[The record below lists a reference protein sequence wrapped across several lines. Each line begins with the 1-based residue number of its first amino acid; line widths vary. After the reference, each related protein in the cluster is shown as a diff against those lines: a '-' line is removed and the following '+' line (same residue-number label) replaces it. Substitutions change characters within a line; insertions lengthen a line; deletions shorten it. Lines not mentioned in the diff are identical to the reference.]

1 MYTFKNTEQN
11 NKKATDLETKSLL
24 YLIGMHK
31 ERQTIETI
39 AVDCFNDVTG
49 IDAQN
54 IKLWDVQSKNHS
66 VLNPQKIGK
75 ALFTLI
81 DNFECPIDFHEYI
94 LFVPKLKSSYLINN
108 QLHSYGISN
117 IQPKTRTRIENGLK
131 KEYKRVKK
139 TDLSKTTL
147 TSFLEEA
154 VFVHDSKRT
163 STYIKE
169 LTKFKSNRI
178 KSEEFYLSIFKEIKG
193 VQANLKNSYIEGKTI
208 KSIGDVLTFNRHI
221 KTQEI
226 HTLII
231 NRFVGGD
238 LFDSRNTP
246 NTFLEVLDTRK
257 DLQDKLDLIQEC
269 NSNVSRSFF
278 DKNNN
283 KRLWRLIERIIE
295 SLNDNPKQNLN
306 SIYNYTEDIATSLP
320 FMDKESTLF
329 LISIILNGWNNEN

>member
-1 MYTFKNTEQN
+1 MYIFKNTEQN

-39 AVDCFNDVTG
+39 VIDCFNDITG
-49 IDAQN
+49 IDKN
-54 IKLWDVQSKNHS
+54 NVKLWDVQSKNHS

-75 ALFTLI
+75 SLFTLLY
-81 DNFECPIDFHEYI
+81 NFESLIDFHEYI
-94 LFVPKLKSSYLINN
+94 LFIPKLENSYLVNN
-108 QLHSYGISN
+108 QLQSYGIKN
-117 IQPKTRTRIENGLK
+117 IHDKTKIRIENGLK
-131 KEYKRVKK
+131 KEHKRVKK
-139 TDLSKTTL
+139 SDLSDTTL
-147 TSFLEEA
+147 SNFLNQV
-154 VFVHDSKRT
+154 VFVHDSKKT

-178 KSEEFYLSIFKEIKG
+178 KTEDFYLSIFNEIKG

-208 KSIGDVLTFNRHI
+208 QSIGDVLKFNRHI

-238 LFDSRNTP
+238 LFDSKNTP

-269 NSNVSRSFF
+269 NSNISRSFF

-283 KRLWRLIERIIE
+283 KRFWRLIEKIIE
-295 SLNDNPKQNLN
+295 SLNQNPNQNLH
-306 SIYNYTEDIATSLP
+306 SIYQSSEDISTSLP

-329 LISIILNGWNNEN
+329 LISIIINGWNS